1 MVRSH
6 GLTPHGLLAL
16 AWLLVGSAQAQPL
29 AQTFERFFQFTA
41 AVPACPVPLGPV
53 GNSGTDA
60 ADPGIASALRE
71 ALSKGQL
78 YTHSPLVNSSLWAT
92 VQDRT
97 VTVEGCIAGDAY
109 TSFDAS
115 SMRTHIENIG
125 NAIPHVRQTL
135 VRVRT
140 AVQAKEGLHV
150 PYPVKP

>member
-6 GLTPHGLLAL
+6 GMTQRVLLAI
-16 AWLLVGSAQAQPL
+16 AWLLVGGVQAQTPE
-29 AQTFERFFQFTA
+29 QTTESFFQFTA
-41 AVPACPVPLGPV
+41 AVSNCPVPLGPA
-53 GNSGTDA
+53 GNSDTDV

-92 VQDRT
+92 VQGRT

-115 SMRTHIENIG
+115 NMRTHIENIG
-125 NAIPHVRQTL
+125 NSIPNVRQTL
-135 VRVRT
+135 VQVRT
-140 AVQAKEGLHV
+140 AAQAKEGLPV
-150 PYPVKP
+150 PYRVQP